1 MKVFLKNKK
10 YVLLSLF
17 IYLIVLIWIIAFKM
31 NMKQAIF
38 ECMYTFSKCSIG
50 QRFNVAINS
59 FNLVKGLANLDFY
72 VNILLFIPLGFYTI
86 ILFERRS
93 FIIGFI
99 FSSFLTLSFE
109 IIQLFTAIGFYSFL
123 DIISNILGFI
133 LGYIIFIYLK
143 RIIKDNILNRFFII
157 FTILLILIASY
168 GIINTII
175 NIDIYSLS
183 SYTRRV
189 LWRSY

>member
-1 MKVFLKNKK
+1 MYKMKVFLKNKK

-59 FNLVKGLANLDFY
+59 FNLAKGLANLDFY
-72 VNILLFIPLGFYTI
+72 VNILLFIPLGFYAI

-133 LGYIIFIYLK
+133 LGYIVFIYLK
-143 RIIKDNILNRFFII
+143 RIIKDNILNLAFII

-183 SYTRRV
+183 SYTKRF
-189 LWRSY
+189 L

>member
-189 LWRSY
+189 L

>member
-99 FSSFLTLSFE
+99 FSSFLILSFE
-109 IIQLFTAIGFYSFL
+109 IIQLFTVIGFFSFL

-143 RIIKDNILNRFFII
+143 RIIKENILNRAFII

-189 LWRSY
+189 L